1 MRSIGHALMT
11 LMLAVLGSC
20 LDKGEQVRLVSGPM
34 QVGPTPVVLGT
45 APGLPV
51 HGKQVELRIYLT
63 PDGYH
68 RDRKSQHG
76 TDTAVY
82 SGIYGTG
89 DTEIKFA
96 ATLIG
101 ADGTRRV
108 FDYMRDESFGPP
120 NRSGFFL
127 STRVAD
133 APRTRPI
140 RLEVTATVPVSVD
153 SVLYWT
159 GDPDSRCF
167 PCL

>member
-1 MRSIGHALMT
+1 MRSIGRAIWTVLFV
-11 LMLAVLGSC
+11 VLGSC
-20 LDKGEQVRLVSGPM
+20 LDKGEHVRLTSGPTHF
-34 QVGPTPVVLGT
+34 GPTAVVLG
-45 APGLPV
+45 APRGLPA
-51 HGKQVELRIYLT
+51 HGRSIELRIYLT

-68 RDRKSQHG
+68 RDLKSRHG
-76 TDTAVY
+76 TDTAGY

-101 ADGTRRV
+101 SDGTRRAL
-108 FDYMRDESFGPP
+108 DASSGASGPP
-120 NRSGFFL
+120 NPIFL
-127 STRVAD
+127 LFARPAD
-133 APRTRPI
+133 APRARPL

-153 SVLYWT
+153 SVSYWT